1 MVFVWP
7 ILLTALLILYFTP
20 SLPIIP
26 KIDFS
31 LLGIDGFLVFNVGF
45 LLTLIYGGFYIC
57 LDRKAGSLA
66 AMLLVL
72 CWLGSCFLGSWL
84 GFSVSWKV
92 VVVAQIVCWAGQFI
106 GHGVFEKR
114 APSLLDN
121 LIQAFLMAPFFVLL
135 EVIGYPLPSELVI
148 FILLSSENIF
158 DCRPYKPSLV
168 MNPTLGFKQL
178 LKLKLMMKS
187 VSGKK
192 RSRSYF
198 NSVNRFIV
206 STHMK
211 LGF

>member
-1 MVFVWP
+1 MFIIVRFGAP
-7 ILLTALLILYFTP
+7 LRLLW
-20 SLPIIP
+20 SIP
-26 KIDFS
+26 QQPNKHSDPH
-31 LLGIDGFLVFNVGF
+31 GF

-135 EVIGYPLPSELVI
+135 EALQTFFGYEPYPGFQATVEAKVDDEI
-148 FILLSSENIF
+148 REWQEKKQKLL
-158 DCRPYKPSLV
+158 
-168 MNPTLGFKQL
+168 Q
-178 LKLKLMMKS
+178 
-187 VSGKK
+187 
-192 RSRSYF
+192 
-198 NSVNRFIV
+198 
-206 STHMK
+206 
-211 LGF
+211 